1 MLIINPGEVDCN
13 KAWKRGK
20 GWNWHVLLYKKRRKQ
35 WIGLWEKCRG
45 KPLFYS
51 TVYMF
56 LSSNAGTPTKLGK
69 VMKSVIPNAPR
80 CWRIYQH
87 SPRKCTSCVR
97 RYASTI
103 WEWLEIQLAPNHSN
117 ETILVLKPTVLGI
130 PHFQIPISIIEKQR
144 IVVGSSTS
152 LHVVHV
158 DSNLAQPV
166 TSHWIVGLQPIDTIV
181 ITSHWERGCN
191 PAAYYVCCFIPSHGF
206 HISPISTGYC
216 SYKYQKPIVWGPFLR
231 ESKTY
236 FRYTSLVTISCV
248 HFSIHLGSE
257 SLVSVQLNYS
267 QRWADS
273 KIFPPWI

>member
-20 GWNWHVLLYKKRRKQ
+20 GWNWHLLLYSMEKTMDWFMR
-35 WIGLWEKCRG
+35 KCRG

-56 LSSNAGTPTKLGK
+56 PSSNSRTPTKLGK

-80 CWRIYQH
+80 CWRIYQQL
-87 SPRKCTSCVR
+87 PRKCTSCVR

-130 PHFQIPISIIEKQR
+130 PHFQILISIIEKQL

-152 LHVVHV
+152 LHLVHV

-181 ITSHWERGCN
+181 I
-191 PAAYYVCCFIPSHGF
+191 P
-206 HISPISTGYC
+206 
-216 SYKYQKPIVWGPFLR
+216 
-231 ESKTY
+231 
-236 FRYTSLVTISCV
+236 
-248 HFSIHLGSE
+248 
-257 SLVSVQLNYS
+257 
-267 QRWADS
+267 
-273 KIFPPWI
+273 

>member
-1 MLIINPGEVDCN
+1 MDWWENAVANHCFTQRFTCSLHPV
-13 KAWKRGK
+13 RGP
-20 GWNWHVLLYKKRRKQ
+20 NQ
-35 WIGLWEKCRG
+35 TG
-45 KPLFYS
+45 KS
-51 TVYMF
+51 D
-56 LSSNAGTPTKLGK
+56 
-69 VMKSVIPNAPR
+69 PR

-191 PAAYYVCCFIPSHGF
+191 PAAHYVCC
-206 HISPISTGYC
+206 
-216 SYKYQKPIVWGPFLR
+216 
-231 ESKTY
+231 
-236 FRYTSLVTISCV
+236 
-248 HFSIHLGSE
+248 
-257 SLVSVQLNYS
+257 
-267 QRWADS
+267 
-273 KIFPPWI
+273 